1 MFSFLSS
8 LLPIHKFKRPRSR
21 SGTVF
26 ERSKSQ
32 THTWEQVQPY
42 FASRGGGPA
51 ARFALFSSM
60 CAAGSARRLCW
71 DWRSQPRCAAKGHIA
86 AGPEAVKWIYKLRPK
101 TGRAIL
107 IDYTDVC
114 SCVHLLHRLYK
125 IYMGYRFKVFL

>member
-8 LLPIHKFKRPRSR
+8 LLPIHKFKRPWSR

-26 ERSKSQ
+26 ERSTFQ
-32 THTWEQVQPY
+32 MHTWEQIQPH

-60 CAAGSARRLCW
+60 CAAGSARRLCR

-86 AGPEAVKWIYKLRPK
+86 AGREAVKWIYKPRPK
-101 TGRAIL
+101 TGHAIL
-107 IDYTDVC
+107 VIDYTDVC
-114 SCVHLLHRLYK
+114 
-125 IYMGYRFKVFL
+125 IAFL